1 MKLSIIVL
9 SYNTKELTTKCI
21 DSILSQY
28 NYEIK
33 KRELEVIVVDNAS
46 SDGTLD
52 SLKKFRSIKIIENPQ
67 NFGFSKGN
75 NIGAKRTKGEFIL
88 FLNSDTQIKDKG
100 FLKMTEFFNDKK
112 DVGILGGKLI
122 NPDGSAQPSCGKF
135 YTFFNFLIMI
145 LGLERLGLLR
155 LSPNNV
161 KKVDWVSGACF
172 MVRKN
177 LFEKLKGFDEYF
189 FMYIEDMELCFRA
202 KKQGFLTYFH
212 PNIKLVHK
220 ELGSS
225 NRAFAIGEIYRGLLY
240 FYKKHMNYT
249 SFLLVKILLI
259 LKALV
264 AIILGRKDY
273 RLALRF
279 AI

>member
-177 LFEKLKGFDEYF
+177 LFETLKGFDEYF
-189 FMYIEDMELCFRA
+189 FMYVEDMEFCFRA